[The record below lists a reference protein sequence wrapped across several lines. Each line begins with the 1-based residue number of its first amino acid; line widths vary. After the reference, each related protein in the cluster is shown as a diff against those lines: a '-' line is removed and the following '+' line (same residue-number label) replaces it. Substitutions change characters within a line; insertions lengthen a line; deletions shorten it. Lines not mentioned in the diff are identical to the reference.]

1 MRVIEA
7 EAGKPIYIGHEE
19 DNESLAVR
27 FDVSELIGSIGD
39 GGEFFLRFKR
49 GRADDAYPIA
59 PGHFSVSDDVM
70 TWVLAD
76 EDLTD
81 GVGEAQIRYVNGEK
95 AIMSC
100 KYTTVCHDS
109 LGDTAEIPE
118 AISGYIEYL
127 EQMVASAIGSAS
139 EAEDAAARAEQ
150 AAASYKVRIE
160 GTKLIIG

>member
-7 EAGKPIYIGHEE
+7 EVGKPIYIGHEE

-27 FDVSELIGSIGD
+27 FDVSELVGSIGE

-59 PGHFSVSDDVM
+59 PGHFSVSDGVM

-81 GVGEAQIRYVNGEK
+81 GVGEAQIRYVNGEQ
-95 AIMSC
+95 AIMSW

-118 AISGYIEYL
+118 AISGYITYL
-127 EQMVASAIGSAS
+127 EELVASAMDSA
-139 EAEDAAARAEQ
+139 ERAET

>member
-1 MRVIEA
+1 MRIIKA
-7 EAGKPIYIGHEE
+7 EVGKPIYIGHEE
-19 DNESLAVR
+19 DNESLAVQ
-27 FDVSELIGSIGD
+27 FDVSELIGSIGE

-49 GRADDAYPIA
+49 GKADDVYPIA
-59 PGHFSVSDDVM
+59 PSHFTVDGNVL

-81 GVGEAQIRYVNGEK
+81 GVGEAQIRYTNGEQ

-100 KYTTVCHDS
+100 KYATVCHDS
-109 LGDTAEIPE
+109 LGSTAEIPE
-118 AISGYIEYL
+118 AITGYIEYL
-127 EQMVASAIGSAS
+127 EQMLAQTIVAAS
-139 EAEDAAARAEQ
+139 EAEDAAARAET